1 MAKRKKK
8 LQPLDTATVDKI
20 DSALSAVRKEMIRAT
35 QLHGDF
41 RNGHEGYGILQEEV
55 DELFDEIKGNRKKRA
70 KVEAVQVAS
79 TAARFLVCL

>member
-35 QLHGDF
+35 QLHGGF

-55 DELFDEIKGNRKKRA
+55 DELFDDIKANRKKRA
-70 KVEAVQVAS
+70 KVEAVQVAA